1 VVAVSWNRLPALMYR
16 LSMAVDL
23 SSVTA

>member
-16 LSMAVDL
+16 LSMAADL
-23 SSVTA
+23 SP

>member
-16 LSMAVDL
+16 LSIAVDL

>member
-1 VVAVSWNRLPALMYR
+1 VVTVSWNRLPALMYR

-23 SSVTA
+23 CPVTA